1 MAHRPVE
8 PSSRPGDGQRGQ
20 GTRLGPAHRAP
31 RGLLRP
37 GAVDGQGDR
46 DLVGRCAPHP
56 PSRARSGPAHVQYR
70 PRLIAPVQPPHTR
83 ALASPPLPCPPR
95 TRALA
100 SPPLPCPPRTPRSCP
115 IRSTRPARPPV
126 GIRRSLAGPS
136 AATSK
141 VAASG
146 AANERVGPKRRRVFT
161 LPRPLPFGR
170 YFQRHS
176 RTVEAAAAAETPA
189 VYRRQRRNL
198 CPHHHCH
205 PPCHHRSRV
214 RHHRRHPRLND
225 HSLPTPRT
233 GRAHLAPSPPPPPSI
248 SKARRR
254 RSRHRHR
261 RHRPC
266 HHLGRHRRRCRALR
280 RVGGPKRRIRPSVK
294 QIWACNGHFSG
305 PLWS

>member
-115 IRSTRPARPPV
+115 IRSTRSARPPV

-161 LPRPLPFGR
+161 LPRPLLFRQVSPTLLADGR
-170 YFQRHS
+170 
-176 RTVEAAAAAETPA
+176 
-189 VYRRQRRNL
+189 
-198 CPHHHCH
+198 
-205 PPCHHRSRV
+205 
-214 RHHRRHPRLND
+214 
-225 HSLPTPRT
+225 
-233 GRAHLAPSPPPPPSI
+233 G
-248 SKARRR
+248 RRR
-254 RSRHRHR
+254 RRDARHLPPRS
-261 RHRPC
+261 PQ
-266 HHLGRHRRRCRALR
+266 AL
-280 RVGGPKRRIRPSVK
+280 PPS
-294 QIWACNGHFSG
+294 SLPP
-305 PLWS
+305 PLPSPLPSAPPSTPPLPQ